1 MAEELLLIAG
11 GTAWAGAALFALSQ
25 APHWQASGGGNEG
38 PDARQRLRLRGA
50 GTGLLTITCAALFA
64 RDEAGFAALLCVL
77 VTIAGAFATALTLA
91 WRPRLLAPLRRLAGT
106 AISPSSACR
115 RSGTR

>member
-1 MAEELLLIAG
+1 MADVLLLIAG
-11 GTAWAGAALFALSQ
+11 GTAWAGAALFALSR

-38 PDARQRLRLRGA
+38 PDPRQRLRLRSA
-50 GTGLLTITCAALFA
+50 GTGLLTVTCAALFA
-64 RDEAGFAALLCVL
+64 RDDAGFAALLCVL
-77 VTIAGAFATALTLA
+77 VPIAGTFAAALTLT
-91 WRPRLLAPLRRLAGT
+91 WRPRLLAPLRTLAGK